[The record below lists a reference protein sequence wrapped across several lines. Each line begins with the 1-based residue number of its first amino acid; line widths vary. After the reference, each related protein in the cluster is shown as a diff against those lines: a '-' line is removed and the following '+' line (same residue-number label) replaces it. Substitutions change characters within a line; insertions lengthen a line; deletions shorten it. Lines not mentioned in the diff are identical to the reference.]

1 VRGGAELIMQKK
13 YAIFGIVTALTV
25 ALDQWSKWWARS
37 GALDRTREV
46 VAGYWEFMLSH
57 NTKGA
62 FGFNIPG
69 GRWAFVVFGVV
80 ALVFIV
86 NYLRK
91 DEAGRMRVLIPLALI
106 AGGAVGNIYDRIAL
120 GPVTDFIHWH
130 IKQSF
135 NWPVFNIADAALVV
149 GVLALVLFGPRKKKQ
164 KDAQSAEA
172 TR

>member
-1 VRGGAELIMQKK
+1 MSAQKK
-13 YAIFGIVTALTV
+13 YAIFGIITALTI

-37 GALDRTREV
+37 GALDRMREV
-46 VAGYWEFMLSH
+46 VPGYWEFTLSH
-57 NTKGA
+57 NTRGA

-91 DEAGRMRVLIPLALI
+91 DEAGRTRVLIPLALI
-106 AGGAVGNIYDRIAL
+106 AGGAVGNIYDRIVL

-149 GVLALVLFGPRKKKQ
+149 GVLMLILFGPRQKKEK
-164 KDAQSAEA
+164 KTASAQA